1 MECMS
6 PHGTQTFGG
15 AGWLRVL
22 EGGVGGAGWLRVVEG
37 GRGGGAGWL
46 RVLVGVLGGW
56 REGWVK
62 TV

>member
-1 MECMS
+1 MAK
-6 PHGTQTFGG
+6 G
-15 AGWLRVL
+15 AGGR
-22 EGGVGGAGWLRVVEG
+22 GGGCWVAKGAGGIEGWGVLEG